1 MAVNTANSILM
12 SREIFNDHAAARQPR
27 PGSRH
32 GLSRELLT
40 MLVSGPAGAT
50 DPVLWTLLLRDR
62 PAQPRAV
69 KAGCQSCGRAGVTGF
84 RAFFRAHLRV
94 GFARGRERLNFST
107 TRAIS
112 STGSHCEPH
121 RSDKRRVGEEGGS
134 TCRNRGGP

>member
-69 KAGCQSCGRAGVTGF
+69 KAGCQSCARPGVPGF
-84 RAFFRAHLRV
+84 RAFFRALLRV
-94 GFARGRERLNFST
+94 GFARGPQLLNLSP
-107 TRAIS
+107 TRAAAPS
-112 STGSHCEPH
+112 ASPCTSAV
-121 RSDKRRVGEEGGS
+121 R
-134 TCRNRGGP
+134 RGGT

>member
-69 KAGCQSCGRAGVTGF
+69 NAGCQSCARPGVPGF
-84 RAFFRAHLRV
+84 RAFSRALLRV
-94 GFARGRERLNFST
+94 GFARGPSLFHFST
-107 TRAIS
+107 TRALS
-112 STGSHCEPH
+112 SSASPRAPPPGFPRQYCFP
-121 RSDKRRVGEEGGS
+121 
-134 TCRNRGGP
+134 P

>member
-1 MAVNTANSILM
+1 MAVNTADSILM

-69 KAGCQSCGRAGVTGF
+69 QAGCHSCARPGSPAF
-84 RAFFRAHLRV
+84 RAFFPPRQRKGVLWGQSV
-94 GFARGRERLNFST
+94 
-107 TRAIS
+107 
-112 STGSHCEPH
+112 
-121 RSDKRRVGEEGGS
+121 
-134 TCRNRGGP
+134 